1 MSNSNGKNGLLLDRM
16 RKFVA
21 VLTADQVTDHH
32 LLNRYL
38 AGQDHSAFALL
49 VKRHGPMVLGVCWR
63 VLRHRQD
70 AEDAFQATFLVLARK
85 AKTIRQSESLAGW
98 LYRVAL
104 RASGKLRLACVRR
117 LNRQRP
123 LLDIPQ
129 AASGEDISYWET
141 QRILEEE
148 LNRLADKYRAPLLL
162 CCIQGR
168 TRDEAAHQ
176 LGWSVGVLRGRLDR
190 GREILRTRLARRG
203 IALTAAL
210 WGVGNAGISEA
221 ALPLSLCSSTIR
233 AVAGAAHTPAVA
245 GAVSAQAAAL
255 AQGVIQAMFITKLK
269 SVFVGLFT
277 LIFLGTGAG
286 FITCHVQADDG
297 PERFA
302 QNAPEPKQP
311 ARKDSEAE
319 LRREIERLKLEL
331 EQTRHLLKLANQE
344 ILDLRASRAPAAAE
358 EKQKEDA
365 VGILGKSKVR
375 KGLGVV
381 PDETSPGQTSDRKQ
395 AIYRGVT
402 SPDGKLDAV
411 VHEKSLILLDT
422 ATGKELRRFQGHTDA
437 IKSLAFSPDGK
448 LLASAGKDTAVFL
461 WEIQSGKQ
469 VAKFVAQFPVESI
482 IFSPDGKTL
491 RIRSGDL
498 LAEFDP
504 VTGTLTTRKE
514 PLR

>member
-1 MSNSNGKNGLLLDRM
+1 
-16 RKFVA
+16 
-21 VLTADQVTDHH
+21 
-32 LLNRYL
+32 
-38 AGQDHSAFALL
+38 
-49 VKRHGPMVLGVCWR
+49 
-63 VLRHRQD
+63 
-70 AEDAFQATFLVLARK
+70 
-85 AKTIRQSESLAGW
+85 
-98 LYRVAL
+98 
-104 RASGKLRLACVRR
+104 
-117 LNRQRP
+117 
-123 LLDIPQ
+123 
-129 AASGEDISYWET
+129 
-141 QRILEEE
+141 
-148 LNRLADKYRAPLLL
+148 
-162 CCIQGR
+162 
-168 TRDEAAHQ
+168 
-176 LGWSVGVLRGRLDR
+176 
-190 GREILRTRLARRG
+190 
-203 IALTAAL
+203 
-210 WGVGNAGISEA
+210 
-221 ALPLSLCSSTIR
+221 
-233 AVAGAAHTPAVA
+233 
-245 GAVSAQAAAL
+245 
-255 AQGVIQAMFITKLK
+255 
-269 SVFVGLFT
+269 
-277 LIFLGTGAG
+277 
-286 FITCHVQADDG
+286 
-297 PERFA
+297 
-302 QNAPEPKQP
+302 
-311 ARKDSEAE
+311 
-319 LRREIERLKLEL
+319 
-331 EQTRHLLKLANQE
+331 LKLANQE